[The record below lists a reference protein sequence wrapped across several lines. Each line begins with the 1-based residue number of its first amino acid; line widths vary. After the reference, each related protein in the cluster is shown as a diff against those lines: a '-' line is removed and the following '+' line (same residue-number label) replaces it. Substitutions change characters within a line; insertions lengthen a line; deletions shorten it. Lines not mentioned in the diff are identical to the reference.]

1 MGVFTILRSIFKFM
15 FLLIFMWV
23 WYVVRRIRPL
33 LNKKLTFCVEKEAI
47 VLRVIPLNGLMASCI
62 YAEKSTTNQ
71 HERAE

>member
-1 MGVFTILRSIFKFM
+1 
-15 FLLIFMWV
+15 MWV

-62 YAEKSTTNQ
+62 CEEKSTTNQ